1 MEEAP
6 GYLHSFI
13 LFKLLLQILSAS
25 NFTKNLVKAAEN
37 LTINLLLV
45 ALKLHEQNL
54 KFYFD

>member
-25 NFTKNLVKAAEN
+25 NFTKSLVKAAKS
-37 LTINLLLV
+37 LTINFLLV
-45 ALKLHEQNL
+45 AVKLHEQNL
-54 KFYFD
+54 KFYFE